1 MEPTRAR
8 TDRRVRQI
16 AGGLAVA
23 ALAATAAYAVLLGPA
38 LRYWDEDIHLG
49 IARNLASRG
58 VFGYREMGATAF
70 EPPGYP
76 FFVAAVVAVA
86 DHAVA
91 VRLAQVALLGAT
103 ALLWARV
110 AARLG
115 GPAAGAVAAALV
127 LCYPPLAYGATAL
140 YPQTLAGFL
149 IAALCALVFGA
160 GRGRLA
166 AGGVALGALA
176 LTAPPYAVVALPLG
190 AYLRRRGARWRAL
203 AGAAAVAACVVGA
216 WTVRNA
222 LVFERFVPVA
232 TNGGSAL
239 LVGNAPAAAAGSG
252 SAADVVE
259 YELWAPETD
268 EFANDRYFTALALGR
283 IAAEPAAAAGHYLA
297 KLAHWF
303 VPARPDADGAGRARN
318 LVLWLAYGV
327 LAGGAVLRL
336 ASSRRRPLAAEE
348 RCLVW
353 AYLAVAA
360 AYAVFFTRLRF
371 RLPVDPMLAVL
382 AAAWLS
388 RRWSAGAAP
397 PPPPGRAG

>member
-1 MEPTRAR
+1 MRAP
-8 TDRRVRQI
+8 TDRRVRLI

-49 IARNLASRG
+49 IARNLASAG
-58 VFGYREMGATAF
+58 VFGYRAMGSTAF

-86 DHAVA
+86 DHPVA

-103 ALLWARV
+103 ALLWARI
-110 AARLG
+110 AARVA
-115 GPAAGAVAAALV
+115 GPGAGWTAAALV

-149 IAALCALVFGA
+149 IALVCAFAFGA

-166 AGGVALGALA
+166 GAGAALGALA
-176 LTAPPYAVVALPLG
+176 LTAPPYAVVALPL
-190 AYLRRRGARWRAL
+190 ADYLRRRGARWRAL
-203 AGAAAVAACVVGA
+203 AGAAAVAAVVVGA
-216 WTVRNA
+216 WTLRNA
-222 LVFERFVPVA
+222 LVFDRFAPVA
-232 TNGGSAL
+232 TSGGSAL
-239 LVGNAPAAAAGSG
+239 LVGNAPAATAGSG
-252 SAADVVE
+252 SAVDVTE

-268 EFANDRYFTALALGR
+268 EFANERYFTALALGR
-283 IAAEPAAAAGHYLA
+283 IAAEPAAAARHYLA

-303 VPARPDADGAGRARN
+303 LPASPDADGAGRGRT
-318 LVLWLAYGV
+318 LVLWAGYAV
-327 LAGGAVLRL
+327 LAGGAILRL
-336 ASSRRRPLAAEE
+336 AGARRRPLAAEE
-348 RCLVW
+348 RCLLW
-353 AYLAVAA
+353 AYLAVAL